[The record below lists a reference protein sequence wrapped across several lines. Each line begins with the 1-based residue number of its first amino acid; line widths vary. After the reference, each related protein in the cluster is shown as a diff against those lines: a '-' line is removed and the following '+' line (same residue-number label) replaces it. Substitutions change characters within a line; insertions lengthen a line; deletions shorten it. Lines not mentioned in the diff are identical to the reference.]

1 MNFDLRGIFVPP
13 AQKTGEVG
21 SLCAS
26 PLLAFC
32 VLAGIPI
39 LYGASQEILAI
50 PGGHDDYYFLM
61 RSESFTLFG
70 HYLVSVQKR

>member
-1 MNFDLRGIFVPP
+1 MNLDFKGLFAIPGRKIGI
-13 AQKTGEVG
+13 VG
-21 SLCAS
+21 SLCTS